1 MRKVWTDCTSCHCD
15 PNLSLYTVLDL
26 FSVLLKYSKDPL
38 EVAQDLVSYSGKIAM
53 FTALQINFTKNVIQA
68 EIDNHQP
75 ITNSYNYDSGPPKN
89 IKTPLSSSLQNN
101 MSGLWSW
108 IRLHHTAWSA
118 NESWSDGLSA
128 NHSCYLP
135 PLPICKLQAVI
146 VMSSTS
152 KTLQYVMSTHLTH
165 TETLY
170 KRDFE
175 VLQDKETFKQKTP
188 WQINVKFVHYYATL
202 LSNIKK
208 ERKQMHSSWYTRKQT
223 TIF

>member
-15 PNLSLYTVLDL
+15 PHLSSYTVLDL
-26 FSVLLKYSKDPL
+26 FSVLLKYTKDPL
-38 EVAQDLVSYSGKIAM
+38 EVAQDFVSYSRKIAV
-53 FTALQINFTKNVIQA
+53 FTSVQINLTKNVIQA
-68 EIDNHQP
+68 EIYNDQP
-75 ITNSYNYDSGPPKN
+75 IRDSHNYDFGPPKN
-89 IKTPLSSSLQNN
+89 TKTPPSSSLQNN

-108 IRLHHTAWSA
+108 IRPHHTAWSA

-128 NHSCYLP
+128 NHSCCMP
-135 PLPICKLQAVI
+135 PFPICKLQAVI

-175 VLQDKETFKQKTP
+175 VLQDK
-188 WQINVKFVHYYATL
+188 
-202 LSNIKK
+202 
-208 ERKQMHSSWYTRKQT
+208 
-223 TIF
+223 